1 MENLS
6 SAAAQ
11 GEQAFDPHHAN
22 GYNFTGAGPNVQTL
36 EDAARHTPPAMI
48 QQCSLSVNQV
58 IILSCH
64 TWFPSASM
72 ELDSVPAPRP
82 VIDRARDYALLTGA
96 AGSIIGACVAARHD
110 APMLSSVIT
119 VGGGGAALAA
129 GFIGLRH
136 ALLQDQWEKDNEAV
150 SGLSAA
156 ALGATTATFLAGP
169 RAGTNAAFVCF
180 VGGGVLHYA
189 HRWWLH
195 VRLRDGW

>member
-1 MENLS
+1 
-6 SAAAQ
+6 
-11 GEQAFDPHHAN
+11 
-22 GYNFTGAGPNVQTL
+22 
-36 EDAARHTPPAMI
+36 
-48 QQCSLSVNQV
+48 
-58 IILSCH
+58 
-64 TWFPSASM
+64 M

-180 VGGGVLHYA
+180 VGAGVLHYA